1 MILATRY
8 VVRAYLSQSILS
20 SPHSATCAWCVFNTF
35 TTSSSGVY
43 GVRIVNMIY
52 GLSRW
57 PGEKSGHSTGQ
68 DTSHFTPPMPS
79 QVLCRQHSHHSP
91 SFSSVSLFLLNIR
104 SCSLPRYLA
113 FLLICYWYVFPQW
126 HKTLY
131 NRPFSPSSSQ
141 WGAS

>member
-8 VVRAYLSQSILS
+8 VVRAYRSQSILS

-43 GVRIVNMIY
+43 GVRIVNMIH
-52 GLSRW
+52 GPSRW
-57 PGEKSGHSTGQ
+57 PGGKSGHSTGQ

-91 SFSSVSLFLLNIR
+91 SFSFSFKHTLLFTTQISWLSSYLVLVCFSSVAQNI
-104 SCSLPRYLA
+104 
-113 FLLICYWYVFPQW
+113 I
-126 HKTLY
+126 
-131 NRPFSPSSSQ
+131 
-141 WGAS
+141 